1 VTQTKED
8 KECIVF
14 GMYVD
19 EFEKDC
25 GIVRNDGRV
34 YISYLDSTPYYKA
47 VPENF
52 SIFMAII
59 NGYLRY
65 ASALGFHKAHIWSC
79 APNHKNPYWIFK
91 NNSKSY
97 RNQEALNTWYERLLK
112 TGQWHYELIQNTQRN
127 RPEELQVFPGDVKQI
142 AKQAGVLTGANI
154 FIVDLT
160 KNCSWFNRYF
170 EEVKLFDSSK
180 VTERSTMLKEDF
192 GSEISAHVA
201 TSKVLKELL
210 ANYGDS
216 VEYNSHRI
224 CNPNWSQKD

>member
-1 VTQTKED
+1 MERKKHGFQITWSGRYEISTKAILGKKFNAKYLEKVIYVTQTKED

-14 GMYVD
+14 
-19 EFEKDC
+19 
-25 GIVRNDGRV
+25 
-34 YISYLDSTPYYKA
+34 
-47 VPENF
+47 
-52 SIFMAII
+52 
-59 NGYLRY
+59 
-65 ASALGFHKAHIWSC
+65 ALGFHKAHIWSC